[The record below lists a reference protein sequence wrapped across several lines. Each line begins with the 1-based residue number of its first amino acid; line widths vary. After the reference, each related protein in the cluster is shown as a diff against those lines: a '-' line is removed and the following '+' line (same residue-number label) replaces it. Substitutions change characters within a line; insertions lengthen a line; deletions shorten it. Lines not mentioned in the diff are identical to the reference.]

1 VYFEGL
7 GCAGDLC
14 TPRLPWGALDVT
26 AFLRRKVWAT
36 DGSLAVPYLCL
47 ADLLT
52 MRKALGGP
60 KHARRVREL
69 ERLRSG

>member
-26 AFLRRKVWAT
+26 AFLRRKVWAA